1 MRRKERKE
9 LQEYNDMR
17 IERITEMID
26 EVKKVTKSYND
37 SLNAISESIQLINGL
52 QEIKEKIDLLND
64 SAQAQIEAK
73 KEITEAR
80 KDLESRD

>member
-1 MRRKERKE
+1 MRRKERKM

-26 EVKKVTKSYND
+26 EVKKITKSYND

-52 QEIKEKIDLLND
+52 QKVKEEIEILND